1 MRFVMSLHIDRGDTI
16 MDENNNIRDEAL
28 FKAIDKG
35 KKKKRLKR
43 IITVLII
50 IAVVAVGLII
60 AVNRLQAKVRDAVST
75 QADKILTWAVT
86 KGSVSTTVSGEGALS
101 DVDAED
107 ITIPDSVTSIGN
119 YAFYGCSRLTS
130 VTIPE
135 GTENRKQEPADK
147 PQPLM
152 IFIGISRQ
160 RSVYKGTDIMLK
172 ASGNEN
178 QGLDA
183 IVIYASTDA
192 PEDPEGI
199 VDVQDGAQKTAA
211 RKVMKNGQILIE
223 TAAGTVNVA
232 GVLVK

>member
-1 MRFVMSLHIDRGDTI
+1 MEGAVYLSEGEDIAGAVECTSANAAVRSSMAKAAFFTEDQKLVTLQPGTYKI
-16 MDENNNIRDEAL
+16 
-28 FKAIDKG
+28 KAI
-35 KKKKRLKR
+35 LF
-43 IITVLII
+43 
-50 IAVVAVGLII
+50 
-60 AVNRLQAKVRDAVST
+60 DANKEPSYVCT
-75 QADKILTWAVT
+75 LT
-86 KGSVSTTVSGEGALS
+86 KGEGEENEILLS
-101 DVDAED
+101 ATATNWTEAESDLLEITEATD
-107 ITIPDSVTSIGN
+107 IT
-119 YAFYGCSRLTS
+119 
-130 VTIPE
+130 
-135 GTENRKQEPADK
+135 
-147 PQPLM
+147 
-152 IFIGISRQ
+152 
-160 RSVYKGTDIMLK
+160 LK